1 MCGEQI
7 SVIALP
13 LTTVLALHALASS
26 LGVLFVCLFTAFLGL
41 PLLMGVLI
49 GRTGLRR
56 WAMVANL
63 GCGGSLRP
71 ASLPGGICSSCIFAL
86 APSMRRTVPWPTSP
100 TSARFSLSDAFVC
113 LRVFLS
119 DSKLGGLVLTELSS
133 DHDGGGA
140 LVTEFT
146 DLMVDVF

>member
-41 PLLMGVLI
+41 PLLMGSLSVAQDS
-49 GRTGLRR
+49 GGGPWWRTS
-56 WAMVANL
+56 AVVEA
-63 GCGGSLRP
+63 CAQQGS
-71 ASLPGGICSSCIFAL
+71 GGICSSCIFAL
-86 APSMRRTVPWPTSP
+86 APSIRRTVPWPTSP
-100 TSARFSLSDAFVC
+100 TSARVSLSDAFVC

-119 DSKLGGLVLTELSS
+119 DSKLAGLVLTELSS
-133 DHDGGGA
+133 DHDGDGA

-146 DLMVDVF
+146 DLVVDVF